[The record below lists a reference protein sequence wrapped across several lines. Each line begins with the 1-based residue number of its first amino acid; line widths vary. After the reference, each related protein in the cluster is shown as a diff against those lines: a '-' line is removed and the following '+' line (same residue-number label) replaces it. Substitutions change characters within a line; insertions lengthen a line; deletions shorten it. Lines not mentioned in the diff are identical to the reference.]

1 MSTYVHESGVYVEM
15 ISALQALVGFPTC
28 IILRSRLVAYDFR
41 HCKHWNGLLS
51 VGTILERT
59 SIKNSTLTG
68 LLIETMKS
76 FAAQTCLVTSV

>member
-1 MSTYVHESGVYVEM
+1 MSAYVHESDVYVEM
-15 ISALQALVGFPTC
+15 ISALQALVGFPTCMNLC

-41 HCKHWNGLLS
+41 HCKHWRGLLS
-51 VGTILERT
+51 VGSILERT

-76 FAAQTCLVTSV
+76 FAVNPV